1 MEELSPMIH
10 LLVSNYLMEIKNIF
24 EKWYDIYINEIKRV
38 IEYNKD
44 IILYNINE
52 DYINCIYVYISK
64 EFTKYKNQVNKLCID
79 EYKKY
84 NNISNVADSLQIYQK
99 TYYEIIK
106 NKLCN
111 IFIFKISKFKEIM
124 EYNNIS
130 SIDNNQSEKDIHN
143 IFDLVY

>member
-10 LLVSNYLMEIKNIF
+10 LLVSNYLMEIKTIF

-64 EFTKYKNQVNKLCID
+64 EFTKYKNQVNSLCID